1 MTARPRYR
9 RQMMKITRKKLHVSC
24 ETIRALGTRELTH
37 AVGGFDSGQFVCAAQ
52 ADSGKDV
59 CGAQAD
65 SGKFVCVA

>member
-1 MTARPRYR
+1 
-9 RQMMKITRKKLHVSC
+9 MKKLLRKKLHVSG
-24 ETIRALGTRELTH
+24 ETLRALATRELAH
-37 AVGGFDSGQFVCAAQ
+37 AAGGFDSGQAVCGAQ